1 MKESSSQEAQ
11 SQLVGQNHQLKPRSS
26 AIEKEKTKLR
36 ERHRRSITTKI
47 FNGLRKYGGYNLP
60 PRADI
65 NDVLRALAGEA
76 GWIVEPDGTTYRA
89 QGMPQA
95 SGNHS
100 ISPMRHSA
108 VVKASLTPSSSFG
121 AGSMGGFNCSIPG
134 MITDNIDVRGGDC
147 STTASPRHMGIQQLS
162 NNSSLSLLPSS
173 ALSSPFASPASSE
186 GAQGQLAT
194 NFIPGMSCGFLPMC
208 GRERDLSLM
217 KDDVT
222 TAYFSADTLEARGYL
237 PMGGRERDLSLM
249 KEDVTTAYFSADTLE
264 AREFMT
270 SRDTIESKEIISNRA
285 NVIPN
290 SNLFNY
296 ANLSGV
302 RYGMRSVLPSVMM
315 LSPQHPFLQEARAS
329 NQNTPIGSPQRHGG
343 IG

>member
-1 MKESSSQEAQ
+1 
-11 SQLVGQNHQLKPRSS
+11 
-26 AIEKEKTKLR
+26 
-36 ERHRRSITTKI
+36 
-47 FNGLRKYGGYNLP
+47 
-60 PRADI
+60 
-65 NDVLRALAGEA
+65 
-76 GWIVEPDGTTYRA
+76 
-89 QGMPQA
+89 
-95 SGNHS
+95 
-100 ISPMRHSA
+100 
-108 VVKASLTPSSSFG
+108 
-121 AGSMGGFNCSIPG
+121 MGGFNCSIPG

-186 GAQGQLAT
+186 GGQGQLAT
-194 NFIPGMSCGFLPMC
+194 NFISGMSCGYLPMG
-208 GRERDLSLM
+208 GRERDLSLI

-237 PMGGRERDLSLM
+237 PMGGRKSDLSLM

-270 SRDTIESKEIISNRA
+270 SRDTVESKELMTNRA

-302 RYGMRSVLPSVMM
+302 RYGMRGVLPSVMM

-329 NQNTPIGSPQRHGG
+329 NQNTPIGSPQRQGG